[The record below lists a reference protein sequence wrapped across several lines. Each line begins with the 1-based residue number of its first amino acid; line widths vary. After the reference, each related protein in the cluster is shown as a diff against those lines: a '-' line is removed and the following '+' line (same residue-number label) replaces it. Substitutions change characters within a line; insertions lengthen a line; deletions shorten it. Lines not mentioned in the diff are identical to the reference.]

1 MNDPEGLGW
10 DRDKDPGLYDFYCK
24 KLLVRGWMPVSRM
37 TKAERAYVKRKRPQ
51 RYRVESH

>member
-24 KLLVRGWMPVSRM
+24 KLLVRGWMPVSKM
-37 TKAERAYVKRKRPQ
+37 TKAERAYVRRKRPQ
-51 RYRVESH
+51 RYAVESH